1 MKVKASFILYIVLG
15 INCLY
20 AKAIKTLPYKSNA
33 SSTDPGNNK
42 NKTNASGWLNNINLA
57 RSNAFV
63 QNVGQFDD
71 NVDGVEGKDIL
82 FREDEPGMYVYFTTK
97 GIVYKVFK
105 RGKVSEEEWKK
116 YAKEHKLPSE
126 GDDDEPKY
134 ITKTSYVKMNWDGA
148 NANPEL
154 IAEEPTDFYF
164 NYYRPDLDKD
174 KIFGNVKGYKK
185 LLYKNVYPN
194 IDIEYTIHPTD
205 GIKYSCILHPGADVS
220 LIKMNYSGAT
230 VSKDNSGNIL
240 LSGKFGV
247 LTDHAPDSY
256 KETLTS
262 TIASSFSLNEN
273 TVSFSLGKGQNKV
286 TQTTIIDPWTN
297 GSPIAGFAASPD
309 DIAVDGTNNVL
320 IYGCNSGTGT
330 DLLNKYN
337 AAGVLQ
343 WQFNLST
350 KASYQGS
357 QGDVQADAAGNIYT
371 TIGLG
376 PSFTNSYNTIKINPA
391 GTSLLWGTAT
401 GGVSSTNMW
410 ETWTLAFNC
419 DETMLI
425 QSGGGT
431 NPPGNTS
438 NSGIDFNSAVYET
451 VNISTG
457 AEGTL
462 NNNINY
468 GEITSSIIA
477 PNGMLYHLVSDSNID
492 VTNSQKGP
500 SQGPNNYVICINP
513 AGFSTVFIVK
523 TGYSYVDADFKE
535 PGSIGNNGLGASCK
549 YLYTT
554 DGLNLDQRSLTT
566 GALIKTVKIPGGSN
580 SPQSSV
586 LQTGTALINGGIV
599 TDKCGNVY
607 VGTKNEIVQYDENLN
622 QLATLTGS
630 GIPGTVF
637 DLALG
642 LNGEIYACGA
652 KGATGSTSF
661 VAEVPL
667 PKCVAIT
674 TTVTPGGCGSGGS
687 ATALPTFCSAPYTY
701 SWSPGGQ
708 TTQTATNLTAG
719 TYTVIATGTCPGYS
733 DTATAV
739 IVNGGGSLTL
749 TRDSTASAC
758 TANNGSAGVVMTSGT
773 APYVY
778 KWSNGITTSNITNV
792 GAGSYCVS
800 VTDSKGCKDSVCI
813 TVPSTGGITSSI
825 KPSSNDSCFGDSN
838 GTATASGANGA
849 APYVYTWSNGQTT
862 AIATGLKAGSYTVT
876 VKDANGCIST
886 SNITITQPTVLQV
899 KTTAIAATCNGL
911 CNGQLIS
918 IPSGGTNPY
927 TYLWSN
933 AVTSASQL
941 NACAATYS
949 LVVTDANGCKKD
961 TTGLIVGQP
970 AAIVGSATPVS
981 AQCGQADGSDC
992 ISVSS
997 GGTAPF
1003 TYAWS
1008 NGATSTCINNVA
1020 SATYTVIIT
1029 DANKCTDTT
1038 KTTVPNT
1045 AGDTVKITA
1054 HTNVTCN
1061 GGSTGSATA
1070 LGSGGTLPYSYSWS
1084 PGGQTNATATSL
1096 PAGTYTV
1103 TMKDGSAAGCPATD
1117 TVTITQ
1123 PSLVV
1128 ATPPAPQTIC
1138 MGSSATLTVSAA
1150 GGTPAYSY
1158 SWAPGGLTGATVTV
1172 TPASTTTYVITTTDA
1187 NNCPSVPVQVVVTVN
1202 PALKVTVTPDK
1213 ATCPGG
1219 SVTIGAQATGGDGT
1233 YTYTWSP
1240 PTGLSCTA
1248 CQDPGVTPAATTQY
1262 TVLVADN
1269 CGTPPVKDSV
1279 TAIIDP
1285 LPVVSFTAD
1294 TLAGCDTL
1302 CVGFKDGTTI
1312 ASGGLFSWSWSFG
1325 DGTTYGQQN
1334 PPVHCYGNPG
1344 VYTIELTVK
1353 SDSGCIS
1360 SDTIP
1365 NMITVYSHPVA
1376 AFTASPQPA
1385 TILDPTISFTDQS
1398 KDAYGIAGWY
1408 WQFEDPTDATSIMQ
1422 NPQFTYADTGTY
1434 CPKLGVINIHG
1445 CVDTTQQCIVISPLF
1460 TLYIPNAFSPNHD
1473 GLNDVFLVK
1482 GTYVCGFQMYI
1493 FDRWGM
1499 QLYSSNDINKGWDGK
1514 VGSGASVAQEDTYVY
1529 LIEAVDCVN
1538 HQKHQYLG
1546 KVTIVK

>member
-1 MKVKASFILYIVLG
+1 MRRYLPFIFSIFFLSG
-15 INCLY
+15 FLY
-20 AKAIKTLPYKSNA
+20 AKPRNSTQKKSGSLSGTVTT
-33 SSTDPGNNK
+33 SSKSVGG
-42 NKTNASGWLNNINLA
+42 TNWTNNINLA

-63 QNVGQFDD
+63 QNIGQFDD

-82 FREDEPGMYVYFTTK
+82 FREDEPGMYIYFTPT
-97 GIVYKVFK
+97 GIIYKVFK
-105 RGKVSEEEWKK
+105 RVKVSEEEWKK

-164 NYYRPDLDKD
+164 NFYRPDIDKD

-185 LLYKNVYPN
+185 VIYKNVYPN

-205 GIKYSCILHPGADVS
+205 GIKYSCILHPGADAS

-256 KETLTS
+256 KGAMTS

-273 TVSFSLGKGQNKV
+273 TVGFSLGKGQNKV

-376 PSFTNSYNTIKINPA
+376 PSYTNSYNTIKINPA
-391 GTSLLWGTAT
+391 GTTLLWGTAA

-419 DETMLI
+419 DETLLI

-438 NSGIDFNSAVYET
+438 SSSIDFNSAVYET
-451 VNISTG
+451 VNIATG

-492 VTNSQKGP
+492 VTNSQNGP

-513 AGFSTVFIVK
+513 AGFSTVFIAK
-523 TGYSYVDADFKE
+523 TGYSYIDADFKE

-566 GALIKTVKIPGGSN
+566 GALVKRVTIPGGSN

-586 LQTGTALINGGIV
+586 LMSGTALVNGGIV

-607 VGTKNEIVQYDENLN
+607 VGTKNEIVEYDENLN

-642 LNGEIYACGA
+642 SNNEIYACGA

-674 TTVTPGGCGSGGS
+674 TTVTPGGCGTGGS

-773 APYVY
+773 APYTY
-778 KWSNGITTSNITNV
+778 KWSNGVTTSNIINV
-792 GAGSYCVS
+792 GAGSYCVTI
-800 VTDSKGCKDSVCI
+800 VDAGGCKDSVCI
-813 TVPSTGGITSSI
+813 TVPSTGAITSTI

-849 APYVYTWSNGQTT
+849 TPYTYTWNNGQTT
-862 AIATGLKAGSYTVT
+862 AVATGLKAGSYTVT

-886 SNITITQPTVLQV
+886 SNITITQPTALQV
-899 KTTAIAATCNGL
+899 KTTALAATCNGL

-918 IPSGGTNPY
+918 IPSGGTSPY

-949 LVVTDANGCKKD
+949 LIVTDANGCKKD

-970 AAIVGSATPVS
+970 AAIVASATPVS
-981 AQCGQADGSDC
+981 AQCNQADGSDC

-997 GGTAPF
+997 GGTAPY

-1008 NGATSTCINNVA
+1008 NGVTTTCITNVV

-1038 KTTVPNT
+1038 KTTVPST
-1045 AGDTVKITA
+1045 SGDTVKITA

-1061 GGSTGSATA
+1061 GGGNGTATA
-1070 LGSGGTLPYSYSWS
+1070 TGSGGTLPYTYTWS
-1084 PGGQTNATATSL
+1084 PGGQTTATATSL
-1096 PAGTYTV
+1096 TAGTYTV
-1103 TMKDGSAAGCPATD
+1103 TMLDGSAAKCPATD
-1117 TVTITQ
+1117 TITITQ
-1123 PSLVV
+1123 PTLVV
-1128 ATPPAPQTIC
+1128 ATPPAPVTIC
-1138 MGSSATLTVSAA
+1138 IGDSTMLTVSAT
-1150 GGTPAYSY
+1150 GGTGPYTY

-1172 TPASTTTYVITTTDA
+1172 KPANNTTYTITPTDA
-1187 NNCPSVPVQVVVTVN
+1187 NGCPGVPVQVMVSLNPKLTV
-1202 PALKVTVTPDK
+1202 KVTPNK

-1219 SVTIGAQATGGDGT
+1219 NVTIGATAGGGDGT

-1240 PTGLSCTA
+1240 PTGLSCTV
-1248 CQDPGVTPAATTQY
+1248 CQNPVVTPTATTQY
-1262 TVLVADN
+1262 TVTVNDN
-1269 CGTPPVKDSV
+1269 CGTPAVKDSV
-1279 TAIIDP
+1279 IVTVDP
-1285 LPVVSFTAD
+1285 LPNVLFTAD
-1294 TLAGCDTL
+1294 TIQGCSPLYVTFTD
-1302 CVGFKDGTTI
+1302 KTTI
-1312 ASGGLFSWSWSFG
+1312 ASGGLFTWAWSFG
-1325 DGTTYGQQN
+1325 DGSTYNQQTPPLHTYGN
-1334 PPVHCYGNPG
+1334 SG
-1344 VYTIELTVK
+1344 VYTVSLIVK
-1353 SDSGCIS
+1353 SDSGCVDS
-1360 SDTIP
+1360 LTIR
-1365 NMITVYSHPVA
+1365 NMITVYSHPIA
-1376 AFTASPQPA
+1376 AFTASPQPT
-1385 TILDPTISFTDQS
+1385 TILDPTIIFTDKSQ
-1398 KDAYGIAGWY
+1398 DAYGITNWF
-1408 WQFEDPTDATSIMQ
+1408 WQFEDPTDATSATQ
-1422 NPQFTYADTGTY
+1422 NTQFTYADTGIY
-1434 CPKLGVINIHG
+1434 CPKLAVVNIHG

-1473 GLNDVFLVK
+1473 GDNDVFMVK
-1482 GTYVCGFQMYI
+1482 GTYICGFDMYI

-1499 QLYSSNDINKGWDGK
+1499 QLYHSSDINKGWDGK
-1514 VGSGASVAQEDTYVY
+1514 VGSGTSISQEDTYVY
-1529 LIEAVDCVN
+1529 LIEATDCVN
-1538 HQKHQYLG
+1538 HQKHQYIG
-1546 KVTIVK
+1546 KVTLIK